1 MEVTLED
8 LELRDLRSTP
18 TVCASG
24 FRRNSISELD
34 GARLGLG
41 MPDSATALSPW
52 MELEERMPTDRTE
65 LPVLEV
71 LPRSTAPLWKDSR
84 LPLEEDLSR
93 RAEVRVWCTAT
104 VDPPPP
110 PAFFGDL
117 TRSVSLLLPPIAFR
131 EKQTRR
137 SCICCR

>member
-8 LELRDLRSTP
+8 LELRDLRSPTP
-18 TVCASG
+18 TVCPASG
-24 FRRNSISELD
+24 DFRRNSISELD

-52 MELEERMPTDRTE
+52 MELEERMPPTDRTE

-84 LPLEEDLSR
+84 LLPLEEDLSR
-93 RAEVRVWCTAT
+93 RADVRVWCTAT
-104 VDPPPP
+104 VDPPTP

-117 TRSVSLLLPPIAFR
+117 TRSVSLLLPPL
-131 EKQTRR
+131 
-137 SCICCR
+137 